1 MAAGDGT
8 PDYHM
13 LCGDIIH
20 ENHCFGTTG
29 TGKPTVTLLD
39 ANLSNMWY
47 SAADRQFP
55 LHGPSTMTKV
65 VAWLAD
71 ARVGSQ
77 ASLHK
82 RWVGVLFHG
91 WPLLK

>member
-39 ANLSNMWY
+39 ANLSNM
-47 SAADRQFP
+47 
-55 LHGPSTMTKV
+55 
-65 VAWLAD
+65 
-71 ARVGSQ
+71 
-77 ASLHK
+77 
-82 RWVGVLFHG
+82 
-91 WPLLK
+91 